1 MSSTGPIRRPKKAPN
16 VLLRVGLPMMVFMV
30 GGSWFLSTF
39 MQTHMEI
46 KDKHNKP
53 THIRQFNLEEENR
66 KLLKRLDIDSFSL
79 SRIPRPDEDQAASSN
94 TKTDKAQEGGRK

>member
-1 MSSTGPIRRPKKAPN
+1 MNSTNPIRQPKRASY
-16 VLLRVGLPMMVFMV
+16 VLLRVGIPMMVFMV

-46 KDKHNKP
+46 KDKQNKP

-66 KLLKRLDIDSFSL
+66 KLLKKLDIDNFSL
-79 SRIPRPDEDQAASSN
+79 SRIPRPDEEETTSSKKASKS
-94 TKTDKAQEGGRK
+94 TERK